1 MPKTK
6 PVKKK
11 SRKKSSSRTKT
22 TRRKKPIRQ
31 ERTRSAKRSGRSY
44 RRIRKQSKL
53 TQAAVAIG
61 SVLGKADRA
70 AHKAVSIV
78 KEEAV
83 AISGEVKDA
92 LS

>member
-6 PVKKK
+6 HTKKK
-11 SRKKSSSRTKT
+11 PPKRSSGRAKA
-22 TRRKKPIRQ
+22 TRRKKPITQ
-31 ERTRSAKRSGRSY
+31 KTARSGK
-44 RRIRKQSKL
+44 RRARASKRIGNQSKL

-61 SVLGKADRA
+61 SILGKADSA
-70 AHKAVSIV
+70 AHKAASIV

-83 AISGEVKDA
+83 VLSDQVKDA